1 VKHTIFTFASCL
13 WFSIQTLSATTSKD
27 FTIHNYPTS
36 HNYYPITVIDST
48 IKSNQEFNPEYPSI
62 DKTLL
67 TSGNKLQF
75 TLAGNEPKSADTKT
89 PPAKKAWYENIQFRG
104 YTQTRYN
111 RLLETNPLLKCD
123 QCDRSIGE
131 DGGFFIRRLRL
142 IWFGQIHPRVYMYI
156 QPDLASSLSSSLA
169 GNVAQVRDAYFDIG
183 LNKTNSYRIR
193 VGQSKVPFG
202 FENMQS
208 SQNRLNLDRS
218 DAINS
223 ALSNERDMGAFFYW
237 APEKT
242 RKLFSSLVNDGLK
255 GSGDYGVFGFGLYN
269 GQLANQPEAND
280 NRHWVARLSYPFQI
294 GSQIIEPG
302 IQMYSGLYTLNAANL
317 TKNVKVKSDLTYL
330 DERQAATF
338 VLYPKPFGISAEYN
352 TGFGPQYNP
361 STDSIETQKLNGGY
375 VLVNWKMEVKNTTL
389 IPFARYNYYNGGK
402 KMERDARGY
411 LVKELEFGA
420 EWQAAKNLEIVV
432 AYNMADRTTRDKSN
446 PNNQQKGN
454 FLRIQVQVNY

>member
-1 VKHTIFTFASCL
+1 MFA
-13 WFSIQTLSATTSKD
+13 SATTATSNYSSVENKKFTNSNFSK
-27 FTIHNYPTS
+27 T
-36 HNYYPITVIDST
+36 IDSFART
-48 IKSNQEFNPEYPSI
+48 TSAPVLELKPIGQNPFAFNNISNS
-62 DKTLL
+62 
-67 TSGNKLQF
+67 
-75 TLAGNEPKSADTKT
+75 EPKPIAT
-89 PPAKKAWYENIQFRG
+89 KKAWYDNIQFRG
-104 YTQTRYN
+104 YTQVRYN
-111 RLLETNPLLKCD
+111 RLLETNPLLKCE

-131 DGGFFIRRLRL
+131 NGGFAIRRLRL

-156 QPDLASSLSSSLA
+156 QPDLASSLSSSLP

-183 LNKTNSYRIR
+183 LNKTNTYRIR
-193 VGQSKVPFG
+193 VGQSKVPYG

-223 ALSNERDMGAFFYW
+223 ALSNERDLGAFFYW

-255 GSGDYGVFGFGLYN
+255 GSGDYGVLGLGLYN

-280 NRHWVARLSYPFQI
+280 NRHWVARLSYPIQI
-294 GSQIIEPG
+294 KNQIVEPG
-302 IQMYSGLYTLNAANL
+302 VQMYSGQYTLNSANL
-317 TKNVKVKSDLTYL
+317 TKNVKAAKDLTYL
-330 DERQAATF
+330 DQRQAATF
-338 VLYPKPFGISAEYN
+338 VLYPKPFGIMAEYN

-361 STDSIETQKLNGGY
+361 LSDSIETQKLQGGY
-375 VLVNWKMEVKNTTL
+375 VVFNWKLDIKNTTL

-402 KMERDARGY
+402 KMERDARAY
-411 LVKELEFGA
+411 LVKEIEFGA

-432 AYNMADRTTRDKSN
+432 AYNIADRTTQDKTN
-446 PNNQQKGN
+446 PNNQQKGS

>member
-1 VKHTIFTFASCL
+1 MKHTIFTL
-13 WFSIQTLSATTSKD
+13 TLSLLLITSVQGTSKKH
-27 FTIHNYPTS
+27 TET
-36 HNYYPITVIDST
+36 DS
-48 IKSNQEFNPEYPSI
+48 IKSEKSTHKNEMESMDVNIFNNTSN
-62 DKTLL
+62 LL
-67 TSGNKLQF
+67 NPMCFNSSFND
-75 TLAGNEPKSADTKT
+75 PKPTEIKNT
-89 PPAKKAWYENIQFRG
+89 PAKKPWYESIQFRG

-111 RLLETNPLLKCD
+111 RLLETNPQLKCD

-131 DGGFFIRRLRL
+131 NGGFAIRRLRL
-142 IWFGQIHPRVYMYI
+142 IWYGQIHPRVYMYI
-156 QPDLASSLSSSLA
+156 QPDLASSLSSSLP

-183 LNKTNSYRIR
+183 LNNTNNYRIR

-223 ALSNERDMGAFFYW
+223 ALSNERDLGAFFYW

-280 NRHWVARLSYPFQI
+280 NRHWVARLTYPIQFKN
-294 GSQIIEPG
+294 QIIEPG
-302 IQMYSGLYTLNAANL
+302 IQMYSGQYTLNSANL
-317 TKNVKVKSDLTYL
+317 TKNVKFKSNLTYL
-330 DERQAATF
+330 DQRQAATL
-338 VLYPKPFGISAEYN
+338 VLYPKPLGISAEYN
-352 TGFGPQYNP
+352 TGFGPEYNP
-361 STDSIETQKLNGGY
+361 ATDSIETQKLNGGY
-375 VLVNWKMEVKNTTL
+375 ILLNWKMDIKNTTL
-389 IPFARYNYYNGGK
+389 IPFARYNYYDGGK

-411 LVKELEFGA
+411 LVKELEFGF
-420 EWQAAKNLEIVV
+420 EWQAAKNLEIVM
-432 AYNMADRTTRDKSN
+432 AYNMADRTTRDKLSN
-446 PNNQQKGN
+446 NNQQKGN